1 LGEDLFEGE
10 IMKVYVLLLTM
21 NEKTE
26 VIATTT
32 WGDIAAKWDDGDT
45 HWIVETELDESLLMK
60 KILAGDL

>member
-1 LGEDLFEGE
+1 
-10 IMKVYVLLLTM
+10 MKVWVLLKTT

-45 HWIVETELDESLLMK
+45 HWIVETQLDESELMK
-60 KILAGDL
+60 KILNGEF